1 MCTLSFPDTP
11 CTVTFCFVHYSCDS
25 HLLLADL
32 RPVCSGINMF
42 TEKVC
47 RHQLP
52 YDVRACNGTLKIK
65 LCYEYAVLFHHGIQ
79 RNILRLAKTPNS
91 FVVFGIGMH
100 NKFNETLIIDSLLRP
115 LVQTMRAERV
125 TWPKIVWAGVHK
137 LGMMRTRNTTLGN
150 DRVREFNR
158 NIERFLARWG
168 VPVFDTFNLTDNA
181 MSLDTEH
188 YGFGV
193 NKMKV
198 TILLHYLQ
206 QLRSLGQW

>member
-1 MCTLSFPDTP
+1 
-11 CTVTFCFVHYSCDS
+11 
-25 HLLLADL
+25 
-32 RPVCSGINMF
+32 MF

-52 YDVRACNGTLKIK
+52 WDAKACNGTTKIR
-65 LCYEYAVLFHHGIQ
+65 LRYEYSIGFTHGIQ
-79 RNILRLAKTPNS
+79 RNILKLRNTSNS
-91 FVVFGIGMH
+91 FVLFGIGMH
-100 NKFNETLIIDSLLRP
+100 NKFNETIIIDRLLRP

-168 VPVFDTFNLTDNA
+168 VPVFDTFNLTGDA
-181 MSLDTEH
+181 MSFEGEH
-188 YGFGV
+188 YGLGV